1 MRMAR
6 KTQVEIQSLLAR
18 AQKPLTPLR
27 PPKRIRVADL
37 TFRLA
42 RGQIQSTT
50 ASWLIL
56 PDRSLPKAKLA
67 REAFPKPPKAP
78 GSFVIAF
85 QAINPSLTNSNFF
98 RSCLF
103 FCLVTDGSLIYER
116 IVLPHREAERIKRRP
131 EDSPSDGICLN
142 FFSLF
147 CRPQYLFCLFFF
159 LKKLLLTNDQLEKVQ
174 PM

>member
-78 GSFVIAF
+78 GSFVIGF
-85 QAINPSLTNSNFF
+85 RAINPS
-98 RSCLF
+98 
-103 FCLVTDGSLIYER
+103 
-116 IVLPHREAERIKRRP
+116 
-131 EDSPSDGICLN
+131 
-142 FFSLF
+142 
-147 CRPQYLFCLFFF
+147 
-159 LKKLLLTNDQLEKVQ
+159 
-174 PM
+174 